1 MSRRKELDMKII
13 QTKIG
18 DHFIHIENAPD
29 IIDGMFRD
37 LGSLNKSPDLTVTV
51 QMEFGEPFVNYEVN
65 VTKTSDRTY
74 FRRSDYLVEVDADYQ
89 FAEIS
94 AYNELALKHA
104 FINLYS
110 SFIVYHK
117 WGLLLHSSCVVDN
130 GKAHIF
136 TGHSGAGKSTAARL
150 SYPRNLLS
158 DEATILKISSND
170 IEVFNS
176 PFRSELRSGGEERHL
191 PLGSIQVLHQ
201 SLTNRRSKLSKSDT
215 LLTLIDKVFYWSDDP
230 VNPKV
235 ILGMLTKVANHVPAY
250 NLFFQKNNTFWEL
263 IS

>member
-1 MSRRKELDMKII
+1 MKII

-18 DHFIHIENAPD
+18 DHFVHIENAPD
-29 IIDGMFRD
+29 FIDGMFRD
-37 LGSLNKSPDLTVTV
+37 LGSSNKNPDLTITV
-51 QMEFGEPFVNYEVN
+51 QMEFGEPFVDYEVN
-65 VTKTSDRTY
+65 VTKTADRIY
-74 FRRSDYLVEVDADYQ
+74 FRRLDYLVEVDVDYQ

-110 SFIVYHK
+110 SFIVYHE
-117 WGLLLHSSCVVDN
+117 WGVLLHSSCVIDN
-130 GKAHIF
+130 GQAHIF
-136 TGHSGAGKSTAARL
+136 AGHSGAGKSTAAKL

-158 DEATILKISSND
+158 DEATILRITSDK

-176 PFRSELRSGGEERHL
+176 PFRSELLSDQEERRL

-201 SLTNRRSKLSKSDT
+201 SLNNRRSKLSKSDT
-215 LLTLIDKVFYWSDDP
+215 LLTLIDKVFYWSDEP
-230 VNPKV
+230 ANPKV
-235 ILGMLTKVANHVPAY
+235 ILGMLTMVANHVPAY